1 MITNSESS
9 AVAADLR
16 AIRKWCSFHSQ
27 APPSSAVAYIDANRE
42 LLLCL
47 IDRASV
53 IPSSER
59 RLLLSRHREL
69 DDAATLDDFSVAR
82 QAVDQA
88 HQVIAGNKLA
98 EFLDDDV
105 NMILRPI
112 EYAKYVTSED
122 CPQLT
127 LSPLRLPS

>member
-9 AVAADLR
+9 AVATDLR
-16 AIRKWCSFHSQ
+16 AIRRWCNDHSQ
-27 APPSSAVAYIDANRE
+27 APPSSAVAYVNANRE

-47 IDRASV
+47 IDQVSA
-53 IPSSER
+53 IPNSER

-69 DDAATLDDFSVAR
+69 DEAVISDDFYVSR
-82 QAVDQA
+82 QAVQQA
-88 HQVIAGNKLA
+88 HEVFAGNKVV
-98 EFLDDDV
+98 EFTDDDV

-112 EYAKYVTSED
+112 EYAKYLTSED

-127 LSPLRLPS
+127 LSPVRLPL

>member
-1 MITNSESS
+1 
-9 AVAADLR
+9 
-16 AIRKWCSFHSQ
+16 
-27 APPSSAVAYIDANRE
+27 VAYIDANRE

>member
-1 MITNSESS
+1 MITNSKSS
-9 AVAADLR
+9 AAAADLL
-16 AIRKWCSFHSQ
+16 AIRKWCTHHSQ
-27 APPSSAVAYIDANRE
+27 APPSSAVAYVDANRE

-47 IDRASV
+47 IDHVNA

-59 RLLLSRHREL
+59 RLLRSQHREL
-69 DDAATLDDFSVAR
+69 DESAISDDFSIAR

-88 HQVIAGNKLA
+88 HEVIAGNKLA

-112 EYAKYVTSED
+112 EYAKHITSED
-122 CPQLT
+122 CPQIT
-127 LSPLRLPS
+127 LSPVRLPL